1 MNHYNKL
8 RSLLEVRGTQSQ
20 EMKDLAAVSAKVRA
34 EKERI
39 KRGQAASAAAKASAA
54 TKKKKT

>member
-8 RSLLEVRGTQSQ
+8 RILLEVRGTQSQ

-39 KRGQAASAAAKASAA
+39 KNARAVAALP
-54 TKKKKT
+54 KKKKT